1 MYFIFFER
9 VFIMIDSLF
18 GFSESPFSNI
28 ITICG
33 VILVLLLIIVV
44 LVKWVLP
51 KHNIKITPKK
61 FSLLGITGDIVT
73 KDDYRHQFPSQDNDD
88 NETDNSSSLKRKEDI
103 NSSGLVSITD
113 RIIILR
119 QPFSTDQR
127 PALLNPIVIR
137 ILDKDGEPIS
147 DKKVTVSLIDTSS
160 LKPKNYLQG
169 TLETITDSNGNV
181 ELSDLSVSRSGV
193 YRLLVVSDYVE
204 AKSKVFQVTPP
215 GLDTNF
221 SQKEY
226 GSKEYIAALKTAIR
240 LNTKSDKVVIYD
252 EEIK

>member
-1 MYFIFFER
+1 
-9 VFIMIDSLF
+9 MIESVF
-18 GFSESPFSNI
+18 GFSESPISNI

-33 VILVLLLIIVV
+33 VILILLFMIVILI
-44 LVKWVLP
+44 KWIFP
-51 KHNIKITPKK
+51 KHNIRITPKK
-61 FSLLGITGDIVT
+61 FNLMGITGDIET
-73 KDDYRHQFPSQDNDD
+73 ENDNKYQPPSQDNNGKEAD
-88 NETDNSSSLKRKEDI
+88 NPALLDGEESNNISSSI
-103 NSSGLVSITD
+103 PITD

-119 QPFSTDQR
+119 QPSSTDER

-137 ILDKDGEPIS
+137 IVDKDGEPIS
-147 DKKVTVSLIDTSS
+147 DKLVTISLIDTSS

-169 TLETITDSNGNV
+169 TLEAKTDSNGNV
-181 ELSDLSVSRSGV
+181 EVSDLVVLRSGV

-221 SQKEY
+221 SKKEY
-226 GSKEYIAALKTAIR
+226 GSEEYIQSLKTAIR
-240 LNTKSDKVVIYD
+240 LNTRSDKIIVYD